1 MLELQNQQQRLL
13 KCREDFPIL
22 ARTVHGK
29 PLVYLDSAASAQK
42 PLAVIQAMDECY
54 QRYYANVHRGVYE
67 LSEEATDAVERA
79 RARIA
84 RFIKARSSRQIIFTR
99 NATESINLV
108 AYSWGSANIRAGDV
122 ILLTEIE
129 HHSNLVPWHL
139 LAQRTGARLEF
150 IPVADNGELR
160 LDVYETLLQRYQ
172 PRLVAFTHAS
182 NVLGTITPAKE
193 IITRAHQAGAVTLLD
208 GAQSVPHLPVDVQD
222 LDCDFLAFSGHKMC
236 GPSGIGVLYGRRE
249 LLERMPPF
257 LGGGDMIR
265 QVHLR
270 ESTWNELPWKFEA
283 GTPAIAEAIGLG
295 AAVDYLAAIGMDL
308 IRQHEQELTAYAL
321 EQLRTVPDITIY
333 GPEVAKRSG
342 VVSFTLADIHPHD
355 LAQILDGE
363 GICIRAGHH
372 CAQPL
377 MERFGLV
384 ATARASFYLYN
395 TREEVDALVRALHL
409 ARTIFRLE
417 G

>member
-1 MLELQNQQQRLL
+1 MLELQQQQQRLL
-13 KCREDFPIL
+13 DCRQDFPIL
-22 ARTVHGK
+22 ARLVHDK

-42 PLAVIQAMDECY
+42 PLAVVQAMDDCY
-54 QRYYANVHRGVYE
+54 QRYYANVHRGVYA

-79 RARIA
+79 RVRIA
-84 RFIKARSSRQIIFTR
+84 RFIKARSSRQVIFTR
-99 NATESINLV
+99 NTTESINLV
-108 AYSWGSANIRAGDV
+108 AYSWGSANIHTGDV
-122 ILLTEIE
+122 ILLTEME
-129 HHSNLVPWHL
+129 HHSNLVPWQL
-139 LAQRTGARLEF
+139 LAQRTDARLEF
-150 IPVADNGELR
+150 IPITGSGELR
-160 LDVYETLLQRYQ
+160 LDVYDELLRRHQ
-172 PRLVAFTHAS
+172 PKLVAFTHMS

-193 IITRAHQAGAVTLLD
+193 IIARAHVAGAVALLD

-249 LLERMPPF
+249 ILEAMPPF
-257 LGGGDMIR
+257 LGGGTMIR

-270 ESTWNELPWKFEA
+270 ASTWTDLPGKFEA

-295 AAVDYLAAIGMDL
+295 AAVDYLTDIGMDL
-308 IRQHEQELTAYAL
+308 IHQHEQALIAYAL
-321 EQLRTVPDITIY
+321 EQLRTVPDLTIY
-333 GPEVAKRSG
+333 GPEAGKRGG

-355 LAQILDGE
+355 LAQILDSE
-363 GICIRAGHH
+363 GICVRAGHH

-377 MERFGLV
+377 MERFGLA

-409 ARTIFRLE
+409 AREVFRL
-417 G
+417 